1 MAERPTSSFGANTEN
16 NLKEECKALWTRGP
30 QRTEED
36 QSEEGKANKDG
47 EEEKKEEEEGEKTV
61 LIPKTKSQLAREAR
75 KKEPPVPLKEP
86 PYPLVPSKKGKE
98 RYFKRFLEIFKGLEI
113 TMPFGEALQ

>member
-47 EEEKKEEEEGEKTV
+47 EEEKKEEG
-61 LIPKTKSQLAREAR
+61 
-75 KKEPPVPLKEP
+75 
-86 PYPLVPSKKGKE
+86 
-98 RYFKRFLEIFKGLEI
+98 
-113 TMPFGEALQ
+113 